1 MLAVVTDEFWLSVTF
16 IIMQAIGRRC
26 LMGKVASHM
35 TMSPDGFIADPND
48 GVDELFGWYEA
59 GTVTVPSADERWS
72 FRVDERSAQ
81 MLREVLAATGAL
93 VCGRRLFDHT
103 GGWGDRH
110 PVGAP
115 VVVVTHHPPK
125 DAGRWTTITFA
136 GSVDSGIAAAR
147 QIAGDKDVS
156 IASASIAAQALDLGL
171 VDEVAISLV
180 PVLMGNGIPYFANLA
195 RAPHRFDDPVII
207 PGSRVTHL
215 RYAVRRTAGRPGSP
229 ST

>member
-1 MLAVVTDEFWLSVTF
+1 
-16 IIMQAIGRRC
+16 
-26 LMGKVASHM
+26 MGKVVSHM
-35 TMSPDGFIADPND
+35 TMSLDGFIADPHD
-48 GVDELFGWYEA
+48 DVAELFGWYQA

-72 FRVDERSAQ
+72 FKVDERSAQ
-81 MLREVLAATGAL
+81 MLREALADTGAL

-103 GGWGDRH
+103 RGWDDRH

-115 VVVVTHHPPK
+115 VVVVTHHLPQ
-125 DAGRWTTITFA
+125 DAGRWKTITFA
-136 GSVDSGIAAAR
+136 GSVDSGIAEAR

-171 VDEVAISLV
+171 VDEVIISLV
-180 PVLMGNGIPYFANLA
+180 PVLLGKGIPYFAGLA

-215 RYAVRRTAGRPGSP
+215 RYAVRRTGTLLY